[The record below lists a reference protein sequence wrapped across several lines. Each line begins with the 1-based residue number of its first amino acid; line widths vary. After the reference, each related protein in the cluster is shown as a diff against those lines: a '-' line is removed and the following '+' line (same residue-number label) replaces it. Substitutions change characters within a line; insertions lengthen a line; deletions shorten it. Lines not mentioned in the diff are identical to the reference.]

1 MPDRPGFGRAA
12 LCAAAIWL
20 LSIPSA
26 VALPG
31 TIGPLEQVSGASP
44 FDGCTADQPGAQGGA
59 FTPDS
64 EVEPWIGV
72 NPVDPAIGA
81 LLGSG
86 GAVRVPR
93 QEEPAPAED
102 DGGRQ
107 LTEVQQVV
115 ID

>member
-1 MPDRPGFGRAA
+1 MPDRAGFGRAA
-12 LCAAAIWL
+12 LCAAVICL
-20 LSIPSA
+20 LSIPPA

-31 TIGPLEQVSGASP
+31 TVGPLEQVSGASP
-44 FDGCTADQPGAQGGA
+44 FDGCTADQPGAPGGA
-59 FTPDS
+59 FPPDS

-86 GAVRVPR
+86 SAVRIPR
-93 QEEPAPAED
+93 RQGPPPAED

-107 LTEVQQVV
+107 LGEVQQVV